1 MRHRHQLPQEARH
14 NRRVSECMPSCQ
26 DQNHLESEAEDRED
40 ARIPRADD
48 HFERALGRDQQG
60 QNGSD
65 RGQADRQH
73 KGVGHEAFKDINEKW
88 RD

>member
-26 DQNHLESEAEDRED
+26 DQNHLESEAEDREY

-48 HFERALGRDQQG
+48 HFERALGRDQPG